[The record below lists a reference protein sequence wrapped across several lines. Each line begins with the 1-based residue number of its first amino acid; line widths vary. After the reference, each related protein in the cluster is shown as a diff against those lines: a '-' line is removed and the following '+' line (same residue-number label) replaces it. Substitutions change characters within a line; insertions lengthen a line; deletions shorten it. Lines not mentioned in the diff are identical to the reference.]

1 MNSDEIINTLDSL
14 EVNQTMLIL
23 AIKELSEIN
32 TDDILN
38 IKFERD
44 TNSMSKK
51 LSLSVELLSVE
62 ENKFNEAEES
72 MQQGFYS

>member
-62 ENKFNEAEES
+62 ENKFNEAE
-72 MQQGFYS
+72 